1 MPARDFE
8 SIYADCS
15 RLVYW
20 TAYGVLKSQAD
31 AMDVS
36 QNVFLRVLKHIRKLE
51 EMNDAQLRGWLYR
64 VTVNVCL
71 DLKRKQRREVV
82 TDEGFEALPVSE
94 GDLPEAAALSAE
106 QKRILHNAIETL
118 PDIYRETV
126 VLHYFSGLS
135 YDEIAA
141 YTGVSEGTVKSRMS
155 RAKDKLFSL
164 LKDGEKNG

>member
-20 TAYGVLKSQAD
+20 TAYGVLKSHFD
-31 AMDVS
+31 AMDAS
-36 QNVFLRVLKHIRKLE
+36 QNVFMRVLNHQKKLE
-51 EMNDAQLRGWLYR
+51 DMGDAQLKAWMYR

-71 DLKRKQRREVV
+71 DYKRKQRREII
-82 TDEGFEALPVSE
+82 TDEGFDALPVSE
-94 GDLPEAAALSAE
+94 DDLPEAAALSSE
-106 QKRILHNAIETL
+106 QRTLLREAIDAL

-126 VLHYFSGLS
+126 VMHYFSGLS
-135 YDEIAA
+135 YESIAA

>member
-1 MPARDFE
+1 M
-8 SIYADCS
+8 
-15 RLVYW
+15 
-20 TAYGVLKSQAD
+20 
-31 AMDVS
+31 
-36 QNVFLRVLKHIRKLE
+36 
-51 EMNDAQLRGWLYR
+51 
-64 VTVNVCL
+64 
-71 DLKRKQRREVV
+71 
-82 TDEGFEALPVSE
+82 
-94 GDLPEAAALSAE
+94 
-106 QKRILHNAIETL
+106 HNAIETL

>member
-36 QNVFLRVLKHIRKLE
+36 QNVFLRVLKHIKKLE
-51 EMNDAQLRGWLYR
+51 DMNDAQLKGWVYR
-64 VTVNVCL
+64 VTVNACF
-71 DLKRKQRREVV
+71 DLKRKQKREVV
-82 TDEGFEALPVSE
+82 TDEGFDTLPVSE
-94 GDLPEAAALSAE
+94 RELPEAAALSAE
-106 QKRILHNAIETL
+106 QKRLLREAIDAL

-135 YDEIAA
+135 YENIAA

-155 RAKDKLFSL
+155 RAKDRLFSL
-164 LKDGEKNG
+164 LKDGELNG

>member
-20 TAYGVLKSQAD
+20 TAYGVVKSQAD
-31 AMDVS
+31 AMDIS
-36 QNVFLRVLKHIRKLE
+36 QNVFLRVLKHIKKLE
-51 EMNDAQLRGWLYR
+51 GMNDAQLKGWMYR
-64 VTVNVCL
+64 VTVNACL
-71 DLKRKQRREVV
+71 DLKRKQKREVV
-82 TDEGFEALPVSE
+82 TDEGFDVLPVSE
-94 GDLPEAAALSAE
+94 AELPEAAALSAE
-106 QKRILHNAIETL
+106 QKRLLRDAIDAL

-135 YDEIAA
+135 YESIAA

-155 RAKDKLFSL
+155 RAKDRLFSL
-164 LKDGEKNG
+164 LKDGELNG